1 MDMPVLAKVPGSA
14 AGLLRVSG
22 ERLGSAAPLVVPF
35 DLLFSRRILPS
46 LFVLFLGSTSKM

>member
-35 DLLFSRRILPS
+35 DRLFSRRIPPN
-46 LFVLFLGSTSKM
+46 LFVLLSGSTSKM